1 MRTSN
6 YGHDERIIGSFF
18 IRGGT
23 IMIRLRGIYAILLL
37 LGITMVSVGFWQST
51 SAKKEEPLQEDAY
64 EVMSPKTMD
73 VVLQRVYLDGEMSEE
88 VIKETVG
95 TMEEFLQSYEGWT
108 LIEQS
113 ENQVILRKEV
123 DDISPMLKIN
133 GYFGLTKDDILSIF
147 EGEPNE
153 ENVIQSFFQIDTKKL
168 KSADHE
174 QLKKGIRVESVQQYK
189 KVIEAFEAI
198 KTEKEIGAF

>member
-1 MRTSN
+1 
-6 YGHDERIIGSFF
+6 
-18 IRGGT
+18 
-23 IMIRLRGIYAILLL
+23 MIRLRGIYAILLL